1 MDELEYLESQKRDI
15 EKRIRNEEEA
25 AACREEA
32 RVLRAQYTA
41 FNEAGFTD
49 EQAWWLT
56 AQMFLKAIGAPNV

>member
-32 RVLRAQYTA
+32 RVPRAQYTA
-41 FNEAGFTD
+41 FTEAGFTE

-56 AQMFLKAIGAPNV
+56 GQLFLKSIGEPSV